1 MGRLAVMSAWR
12 EGAWTTGAWAGTAW
26 ATDATTPQIIVPD
39 VVGLSQA
46 AAELSITGVGL
57 VFSASTAYSDTI
69 AAGIVISQSPAA
81 GESIDS
87 GDLVSV
93 VVSLGAE
100 PADADLSVRVT
111 ITSKLVNDK
120 VSEGSAFK
128 ITARYFDDSTDVW
141 EAITPTSAKYRIDI
155 VNGYHC
161 WTTVLDWTEL
171 TPATSNTI
179 SITGAQNAIQT
190 CGHEERR
197 QITVMANAGLATQ
210 YEVTYLYRIKNIAGI
225 S

>member
-1 MGRLAVMSAWR
+1 MPAWAT
-12 EGAWTTGAWAGTAW
+12 GAWVAGAWAGTAW
-26 ATDATTPQIIVPD
+26 ATDATTPEIIVPD
-39 VVGLSQA
+39 VVGLSEA

-57 VFSASTAYSDTI
+57 VFSSSSAYSDTV
-69 AAGIVISQSPAA
+69 AAGIVISQDPAA
-81 GESIDS
+81 GSSVDS
-87 GDLVSV
+87 GDAVSV
-93 VVSLGAE
+93 IVSLGEE
-100 PADADLSVRVT
+100 PDEDASVRVT

-155 VNGYHC
+155 VNGHPSC
-161 WTTVLDWTEL
+161 WTVVLDWTEL
-171 TPATSNTI
+171 TPAPSNTI

-197 QITVMANAGLATQ
+197 QVTVMANAGLATQ